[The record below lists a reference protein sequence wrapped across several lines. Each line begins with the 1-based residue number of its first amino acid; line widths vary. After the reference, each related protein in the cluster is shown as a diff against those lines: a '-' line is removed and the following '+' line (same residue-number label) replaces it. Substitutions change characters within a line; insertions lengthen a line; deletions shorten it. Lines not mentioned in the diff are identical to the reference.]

1 MFKEFTQYIT
11 CMLGGEC
18 HDDKKETDKVIIE
31 NESEVPVVEEDKSVD
46 EVDSQSSTPRMFTLT
61 NKEKTDDC
69 SDCCADGCADEGKDK
84 NTDEE

>member
-1 MFKEFTQYIT
+1 MFKEFTQYIA

-18 HDDKKETDKVIIE
+18 HDDKKETDKVTIE
-31 NESEVPVVEEDKSVD
+31 NESDAPVVEEDKSVD

-69 SDCCADGCADEGKDK
+69 SDCCADEGKDK
-84 NTDEE
+84 KTDEE